1 MGTFWQDVKY
11 AARMLLKNPGFT
23 IVGIVTLALGIGA
36 NTAIFSIINSVLLR
50 PLPFAQPGQLVQ
62 LWETEGAPGNYPL
75 TGPDYLDWQSQNQSM
90 EAMSLFSWGR
100 GMNANAPGSGSDIPE
115 PASVIN
121 TQANFFSLLGVHA
134 KLGRT
139 FADGEDQPGKNHVAV
154 LSNGFWLRQFGGRSD
169 ALGQGL
175 QLNGQSYT
183 VIGVMPAWYNF
194 PSANP
199 SPTDIWTP
207 LDMSPHGTGT
217 RGSHQW
223 RAIGRMKK
231 GFSVPQAQADLET
244 IAKRLAK
251 SYPGNNDDVNAV
263 VVPLQKELGEYSRQ
277 PLLILLGAVGLVLLV
292 ACANVANLLLARASG
307 RQREIAVRASLGA
320 TRWRLVRQMLTESVM
335 LSLAGAT
342 LGLLGAYWAVAT
354 LQGAKSLPVPRVNP
368 IQLDVAVLLFTIAVS
383 ILVGVL
389 FGLAPALQVSQLNL
403 TEELKSSA
411 QSVVGATSGRRL
423 LRDALVV
430 GEIAVSLA
438 LLVGAGLLL
447 RSFARL
453 RNFDIGVQTQNILTM
468 GLNLPPAKYKNLPA
482 RREFYDLLLARIE
495 QTPGVQSA
503 AVSTEIPL
511 QGGSNG
517 YITVAGET
525 NPALA
530 TELVEW
536 NYITS
541 DYFKTFAIPLVQG
554 SIFSPE
560 DVDHAAEN
568 TIKVDAL
575 YEAAKGANV
584 TIPPDLTFVA
594 VINRKMAELYWPNQ
608 NPIDK
613 IFNASGTNV
622 KVIGVV
628 GDVKQGGIRDS
639 TMPQAYFP
647 LALILD
653 APGFGVRL
661 TVRSAVAPASVL
673 SSIRNDV
680 RQLDGGLAIFRAVTM
695 QDVIA
700 EDLQDTS
707 IQTFLLGIFAGL
719 GLLLAAV
726 GTYSVMAYLVSQRTH
741 EIGVRMALGAQRRDV
756 LQLVIGQGTKLALLG
771 VGVGFA
777 ISLMLTK
784 LLSSMLFGVSPRDPV
799 TFGGVAILLVSVA
812 LLACYIPARRAMRVD
827 PMVALRYE

>member
-100 GMNANAPGSGSDIPE
+100 GMNASAPGSSSDIPE

-756 LQLVIGQGTKLALLG
+756 LQLVIAQGTKLALLG

>member
-90 EAMSLFSWGR
+90 EATSLFSWGR
-100 GMNANAPGSGSDIPE
+100 GMNASAPGSSSDIPE

-251 SYPGNNDDVNAV
+251 AYPGNNDDVNAV

-368 IQLDVAVLLFTIAVS
+368 IQLDVAVLLFTSAVS

-784 LLSSMLFGVSPRDPV
+784 LLSSMLFGVSPKDPV